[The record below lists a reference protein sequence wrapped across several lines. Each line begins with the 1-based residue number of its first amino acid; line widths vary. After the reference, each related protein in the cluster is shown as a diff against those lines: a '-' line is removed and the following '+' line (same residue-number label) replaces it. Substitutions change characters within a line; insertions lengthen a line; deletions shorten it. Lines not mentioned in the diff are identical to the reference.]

1 MVLHSLDICTS
12 SILEILCG
20 YLVAVEEKE
29 ADEKKEKIVTATKK
43 GVAVLDQWLPDQIK
57 AEYHVLQQVN
67 NTRAWDYLVTSNWC
81 PIRFTILYFLLF
93 LLCAG

>member
-1 MVLHSLDICTS
+1 M
-12 SILEILCG
+12 
-20 YLVAVEEKE
+20 AVEEKE

-67 NTRAWDYLVTSNWC
+67 NTRASYYLVTSNWC